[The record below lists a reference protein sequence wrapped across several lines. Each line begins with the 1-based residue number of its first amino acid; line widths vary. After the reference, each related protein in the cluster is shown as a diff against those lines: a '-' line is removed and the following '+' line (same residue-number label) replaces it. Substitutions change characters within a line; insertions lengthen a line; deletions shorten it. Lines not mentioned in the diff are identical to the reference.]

1 MDHVA
6 VLALFD
12 RDMREGARPDSPG
25 ARVER
30 VDKVVRQVG
39 TEQGWNGVIW
49 SDLDESIAD
58 AAIAE
63 QMRYFGGL
71 GREFEWK
78 LYGHDRP
85 EDLGKRLR
93 AAGFV
98 AQPEETLMIAE
109 LGDLAL
115 DAQPPE
121 GVRLLPVTDRAG
133 VDLVADVHE
142 QAFGTDSTRMRHQLL
157 AQLTGDEN
165 NVVAVVALAGD
176 VPVSAARMEM
186 VPGTRFAGL
195 GRRHRRCLARPRHLP
210 RPGGPPRPCRR
221 RARLPLRP
229 GRRHRP
235 EPPGSRPPGLRTTDH
250 DDAVR
255 VRMTPG
261 RRMCRAATSSPR
273 APWASPPVSYAHV
286 MTHSMM
292 RVSSAK
298 PEGEL
303 GMAAAE
309 AATDRAGTPPP
320 GASEDSR
327 ARR

>member
-195 GRRHRRCLARPRHLP
+195 WGGGTVDAWRGRGIYRALVAHRARVAAERGYRYVQVDATGQSRPVLARL
-210 RPGGPPRPCRR
+210 GFE
-221 RARLPLRP
+221 PL
-229 GRRHRP
+229 
-235 EPPGSRPPGLRTTDH
+235 TTT
-250 DDAVR
+250 
-255 VRMTPG
+255 TPYVYG
-261 RRMCRAATSSPR
+261 
-273 APWASPPVSYAHV
+273 
-286 MTHSMM
+286 
-292 RVSSAK
+292 
-298 PEGEL
+298 
-303 GMAAAE
+303 
-309 AATDRAGTPPP
+309 
-320 GASEDSR
+320 
-327 ARR
+327 

>member
-12 RDMREGARPDSPG
+12 RGMREDARPDSPG

-30 VDKVVRQVG
+30 VGKVVRQVG
-39 TEQGWNGVIW
+39 TEHGWNGVIW
-49 SDLDESIAD
+49 SDLDESTAD

-63 QMRYFGGL
+63 QMRYFGEL

-78 LYGHDRP
+78 LYGHDKP
-85 EDLGKRLR
+85 EGLGKRLR

-157 AQLTGDEN
+157 AQLTGDED

-195 GRRHRRCLARPRHLP
+195 WGGGTVDSWRRRGIYRALVAHRARVAAERGYRYVQVDATSQSRPVLARL
-210 RPGGPPRPCRR
+210 GFE
-221 RARLPLRP
+221 PL
-229 GRRHRP
+229 
-235 EPPGSRPPGLRTTDH
+235 TTT
-250 DDAVR
+250 
-255 VRMTPG
+255 TPYVYG
-261 RRMCRAATSSPR
+261 
-273 APWASPPVSYAHV
+273 
-286 MTHSMM
+286 
-292 RVSSAK
+292 
-298 PEGEL
+298 
-303 GMAAAE
+303 
-309 AATDRAGTPPP
+309 
-320 GASEDSR
+320 
-327 ARR
+327 

>member
-12 RDMREGARPDSPG
+12 RDMREDARPDSPG

-30 VDKVVRQVG
+30 IDKVVRQVG

-49 SDLDESIAD
+49 SDLDESNAD
-58 AAIAE
+58 GAIAE
-63 QMRYFGGL
+63 QMRYFGEL

-78 LYGHDRP
+78 LYGHDKP

-157 AQLTGDEN
+157 AQLTGDED

-195 GRRHRRCLARPRHLP
+195 WGGGTIDSWRRRGIYRALVAHRARVAAERGYRYVQVDATSQSRPVLARL
-210 RPGGPPRPCRR
+210 GFE
-221 RARLPLRP
+221 PL
-229 GRRHRP
+229 
-235 EPPGSRPPGLRTTDH
+235 TTT
-250 DDAVR
+250 
-255 VRMTPG
+255 TPYVYG
-261 RRMCRAATSSPR
+261 
-273 APWASPPVSYAHV
+273 
-286 MTHSMM
+286 
-292 RVSSAK
+292 
-298 PEGEL
+298 
-303 GMAAAE
+303 
-309 AATDRAGTPPP
+309 
-320 GASEDSR
+320 
-327 ARR
+327 